1 MEVTLMDD
9 EQDVI
14 TLTDD
19 NGNETLYEVL
29 FTFEDEGFGK
39 NYIVLYPA
47 GSGEDEEVEMLAY
60 IYDPSQTEEAT
71 EGELMPIEDDAEWA
85 MVEERLNQFLDEA
98 E

>member
-1 MEVTLMDD
+1 MNED
-9 EQDVI
+9 QDVI

-19 NGNETLYEVL
+19 SGNETLYEVL
-29 FTFEDEGFGK
+29 FTFHSDDYAK

-60 IYDPSQTEEAT
+60 VYDPAEAETGT
-71 EGELMPIEDDAEWA
+71 EGELMPIEDDAEWE